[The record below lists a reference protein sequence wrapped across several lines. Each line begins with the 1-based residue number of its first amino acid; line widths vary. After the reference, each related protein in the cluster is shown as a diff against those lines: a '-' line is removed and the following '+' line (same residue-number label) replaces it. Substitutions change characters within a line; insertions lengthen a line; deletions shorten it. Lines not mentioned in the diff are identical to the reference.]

1 MARTLLPRLMAFL
14 WPKMLWLLAAV
25 PALGAAWWVVLH
37 RKTRIADRYPGLARG
52 APGTR
57 TWRRYAPPLVFL
69 AGVALLLLAAARPV
83 TPLAVPA
90 SQKTVVLAID
100 VSVSMLARDIAPNRL
115 VAAQVAAKEFVAAQP
130 SSVRLGLVQFGAFAA
145 PTQPPGGRREDL
157 MRALDLLQ
165 PQYGTAIGDAI
176 LASLRTILPGDDLQ
190 LHKARARN
198 ASAGS
203 SAVPPANGAEGAS
216 AAIILLTDGSNT
228 VGTAPL
234 RAAQIAAERGVR
246 VYTVGVGTREG
257 GTVGGDGWA
266 THVTLDEDT
275 LREVARATG
284 AEYLRAES
292 ASQLRDVYEA
302 LRSRLTVENKSVE
315 ISSLF
320 AAAGALSLVLSALL
334 SLAWFGRIA

>member
-1 MARTLLPRLMAFL
+1 MAFL

-25 PALGAAWWVVLH
+25 PALAAAWWVVLH
-37 RKTRIADRYPGLARG
+37 RKARIADRYPGLARG
-52 APGTR
+52 APGAL

-69 AGVALLLLAAARPV
+69 AGVAVLLLAAARPV
-83 TPLAVPA
+83 TPIAVPA
-90 SQKTVVLAID
+90 SQETVVLAID

-203 SAVPPANGAEGAS
+203 SVPTVPGAEAAS

-234 RAAQIAAERGVR
+234 RAAQIAAERRVR
-246 VYTVGVGTREG
+246 VYTVGVGTKEG

-302 LRSRLTVENKSVE
+302 LKARLTVEKKSME
-315 ISSLF
+315 ISALL
-320 AAAGALSLVLSALL
+320 AAAGALALVLSALL
-334 SLAWFGRIA
+334 SVAWFGRIA